1 MRGCAESSQA
11 GRRFLPGR
19 GHNRKSEDRKPEA
32 GFLSASRR
40 RAAGCDSRSL
50 SAATRELLVMAEIPT
65 SCALSS
71 NTPAGHKLVTSHP
84 AQKTVE
90 LGSWN
95 MTGCQQEKAEWEN
108 LNKLLMR
115 HGLKP
120 VSVATP
126 RNSKN
131 LTDMIVLDKHSSLG
145 IRLAL
150 KTLVEDTERQQKMMQ
165 GLIQA
170 NRQLRDEVRLE
181 RGRASRQEQHANN
194 LEKTVENIKSKICQL
209 EDETI
214 AKVCQQQNQVKE
226 LQKDQHVSQ
235 TKFHQQQEKLHE
247 QEETIAH
254 LQKEIY
260 KAGVEEQ
267 ERITTQN
274 KMFCQFCKRAP
285 KSLLDQQFLC
295 LIDYYESQINQMKKE
310 LRRYKKDEDHVQA
323 EGKGRGEFL
332 NLDATPNYRALLT
345 SFQNQLIE
353 TKARNEQLQHE
364 NINFRKDLE
373 TRPTVQELK
382 LYKHQVKKLEKTL
395 KKNIKSREFMMGEKI
410 KENKESEIIT
420 EDQLQAVCRQYLQVL
435 SSIDSVLS
443 SPRAPPLIYKRSKGP
458 VQNGIKENGQECGF
472 EHLPPTVEMW
482 ADQIMA
488 LKDLY
493 RSLRKLSQELVP
505 WHTIDIQDNSEC
517 IRVEDLQFI
526 VDAILEEIEN
536 REKNSQMPSLQTL
549 YAIVSHFQKLFDV
562 SSLNGVYPRM
572 NEVYTKLGEMT
583 NAMRNLHDLLELDSS
598 APPTVL
604 VDTVGKLC
612 NIINE
617 NVNEQVEQL
626 LGTQDIQSIISKLEE
641 HEYFFPA
648 FQALIQDL
656 LCVLEIS
663 NLDDILPTVQNL
675 KLLAR

>member
-1 MRGCAESSQA
+1 WFPHGPE
-11 GRRFLPGR
+11 
-19 GHNRKSEDRKPEA
+19 KP
-32 GFLSASRR
+32 SASEE
-40 RAAGCDSRSL
+40 A
-50 SAATRELLVMAEIPT
+50 ELC
-65 SCALSS
+65 S
-71 NTPAGHKLVTSHP
+71 
-84 AQKTVE
+84 
-90 LGSWN
+90 
-95 MTGCQQEKAEWEN
+95 QEKAEWEN

-120 VSVATP
+120 VSLATP

-131 LTDMIVLDKHSSLG
+131 LTVLDKHSSLG

-170 NRQLRDEVRLE
+170 NRQLREEVRLE
-181 RGRASRQEQHANN
+181 RGRASRQEQHAND

-235 TKFHQQQEKLHE
+235 VTLIHYLGIET
-247 QEETIAH
+247 EETIAH

-274 KMFCQFCKRAP
+274 KMFCQFCK
-285 KSLLDQQFLC
+285 
-295 LIDYYESQINQMKKE
+295 
-310 LRRYKKDEDHVQA
+310 QA
-323 EGKGRGEFL
+323 LFQ
-332 NLDATPNYRALLT
+332 

-364 NINFRKDLE
+364 NINFKKELE

-395 KKNIKSREFMMGEKI
+395 KKNIKSREFIMGEKI

-458 VQNGIKENGQECGF
+458 IQNGIKENGQECGF

-505 WHTIDIQDNSEC
+505 WHTIDIQDNSEWP
-517 IRVEDLQFI
+517 RVEDLQFI

-536 REKNSQMPSLQTL
+536 REKNSQIPSLQTL

-562 SSLNGVYPRM
+562 SSLYGVYPRM

-617 NVNEQVEQL
+617 NVTEQVEQL
-626 LGTQDIQSIISKLEE
+626 LGTQDILSIISKLEE

-656 LCVLEIS
+656 LCVLGKSFSTIDEKS
-663 NLDDILPTVQNL
+663 LNT
-675 KLLAR
+675 K